1 MAVRF
6 NSQTSRAAAKLQG
19 LSEAL
24 AFLKAVGP
32 NKLKAALK
40 AAARQVS
47 PIAVRAAR
55 QKAPQLKKFVYTQD
69 GKMPVY
75 GATGQLK
82 KSIGYRIGV
91 NRRSGSVYSIVGPR
105 RRMYAMAFM
114 AYYKPRK
121 SMQAQ
126 RNVMVRINPGKYTH
140 LVENGFT
147 AKIWGTGKRVVV
159 QGKPFLQR
167 ALNEVNP
174 QIEPITV
181 DAVIKELER

>member
-6 NSQTSRAAAKLQG
+6 NSQTSRAAAKLTG
-19 LSEAL
+19 LSNAL
-24 AFLKAVGP
+24 AFLQSIGP
-32 NKLKAALK
+32 NRVKAALK
-40 AAARQVS
+40 TAARKVS
-47 PIAVRAAR
+47 PIAVAAAR
-55 QKAPQLKKFVYTQD
+55 QKAPQLRKFVYTQD

-75 GATGQLK
+75 GASGQLR

-91 NRRSGSVYSIVGPR
+91 NKRTGSVYSVVGPR

-114 AYYKPRK
+114 AYYKPTK
-121 SMQAQ
+121 TAQAQ
-126 RNVMVRINPGKYTH
+126 RNVMVRVNPGKYTH

-181 DAVIKELER
+181 DAVMRELQK